1 MERLLVLLIYLTTL
15 VIVVG
20 MPAWL
25 VLLVIKIIRRN
36 DPSQKISTAFK
47 VVSIILLIAVPL
59 LFLAS
64 LFYLPYALS
73 SMPMTSM

>member
-1 MERLLVLLIYLTTL
+1 MERLLSAVILLTTL
-15 VIVVG
+15 AIVVG
-20 MPAWL
+20 IPAWL
-25 VLLVIKIIRRN
+25 VLLVIKILKRN
-36 DPSQKISTAFK
+36 DPSQKISGAFK

-64 LFYLPYALS
+64 FFYLPYALS